1 MKRKIILFMVIAA
14 MSLSITGCG
23 RDASSETDSSN
34 ISSSYISEEVSVD
47 DSYET
52 VAVPEGGWTAEELLK
67 TIRINGESIEV
78 PFTVESLGED
88 YQLDE
93 KISSWDENKKT
104 LTSSLLYNGDPFMTV
119 YISNVQSNN
128 LNVAKSLEVVRL
140 GVLNSDNIDLNEI
153 TIVNGIH
160 IGSTDEYVKAVLGE
174 PSEVDGNNLIYKDK
188 NNKRNIAVFWIDENS
203 KVRNIFLL
211 FKDE

>member
-104 LTSSLLYNGDPFMTV
+104 LTS
-119 YISNVQSNN
+119 ISSQ
-128 LNVAKSLEVVRL
+128 K
-140 GVLNSDNIDLNEI
+140 
-153 TIVNGIH
+153 
-160 IGSTDEYVKAVLGE
+160 
-174 PSEVDGNNLIYKDK
+174 
-188 NNKRNIAVFWIDENS
+188 
-203 KVRNIFLL
+203 
-211 FKDE
+211 